1 VTVEPVA
8 ERSAVR
14 AAFSAALRASAG
26 AAPETEEDSGGAS
39 SPQELAMAALRKEL
53 AAARAALGR
62 AERDQA
68 GEQVV
73 QAARLRVTTAA
84 QALTDA
90 LTRQAQQAAG
100 PTGSGVSFVAYA

>member
-1 VTVEPVA
+1 MTVEPTA

-14 AAFSAALRASAG
+14 AAFSAALRAPTGST
-26 AAPETEEDSGGAS
+26 PEADGGEGGAS

-53 AAARAALGR
+53 AAAQAALGR
-62 AERDQA
+62 AEREQA

-73 QAARLRVTTAA
+73 QAARLRVTAAA
-84 QALTDA
+84 QALSEA